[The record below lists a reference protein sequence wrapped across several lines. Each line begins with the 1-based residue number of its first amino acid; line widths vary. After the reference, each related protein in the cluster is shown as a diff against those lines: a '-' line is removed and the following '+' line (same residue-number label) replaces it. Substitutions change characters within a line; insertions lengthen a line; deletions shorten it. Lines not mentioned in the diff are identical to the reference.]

1 MGEDWT
7 AAEVAAIVA
16 DYRAMLRSELAG
28 EAYNKTAHRQS
39 LRALLNDR
47 SDGSVEFKHANISAV
62 LIELGFPFISGYKQR
77 VNVQDLLRKE
87 VETQVVADY
96 TLQALAKTFVT
107 APAEPTSVLRTLDE
121 IRVPAP
127 KVDSTTDRTY
137 SRPIPPRPPR
147 LGIDYLAAEAR
158 NASLG
163 LAGEKFVLDFEHR
176 SLWESGDKRLAERIE
191 HVSVTR
197 GDGLGY
203 DILSFEPDGRERL
216 IEVKTT
222 GLGMRTPFF
231 ASRREVSASEELGE
245 AYHLYRVFRFRDD
258 AKLFVLSGSL
268 SSNCLL
274 DPIHFRATLL

>member
-1 MGEDWT
+1 VGEDWS

-16 DYRAMLRSELAG
+16 DYRAMLRAELAG
-28 EAYNKTAHRQS
+28 EGYNKASHRRS
-39 LRALLNDR
+39 LRGLLNGR

-62 LIELGFPFISGYKQR
+62 LIEMGFPFISGYKQR
-77 VNVQDLLRKE
+77 VNVQELLRKE
-87 VETQVVADY
+87 VETQVAADHA
-96 TLQALAKTFVT
+96 LQALAQTFVT
-107 APAEPTSVLRTLDE
+107 APAEPKSVLRALDE
-121 IRVPAP
+121 ILVPAP
-127 KVDSTTDRTY
+127 KAGSAADRTY
-137 SRPIPPRPPR
+137 SRPVPPRPPR
-147 LGIDYLAAEAR
+147 LGIDYLAVEAR

-163 LAGEKFVLDFEHR
+163 LAGETFVLDFEHR
-176 SLWESGDKRLAERIE
+176 SLWESGAKRLAERIE

-231 ASRREVSASEELGE
+231 ASRREVSVSEEMVE
-245 AYHLYRVFRFRDD
+245 TYHLYRVFRFRDD

-268 SSNCLL
+268 GSNCLL
-274 DPIHFRATLL
+274 DPILFRATMI